1 MTESVKKYVVV
12 TAISQ
17 FKMKYVVSIDDLQS
31 LNTDVEVDP
40 AWLEEMI
47 VLDEIDDFSQKHL
60 GVIPLETRL
69 MTEDEVLELHD
80 AENSYLKEWSKEQK
94 LNYIKNLF
102 TNRSV

>member
-17 FKMKYVVSIDDLQS
+17 FKMRYVVSIDDLQS

-40 AWLEEMI
+40 AWLEEM
-47 VLDEIDDFSQKHL
+47 VDLDEIDDFSQKHL

-94 LNYIKNLF
+94 LNYIKKLF

>member
-1 MTESVKKYVVV
+1 MSINKYVVV

-17 FKMKYVVSIDDLQS
+17 FKMRYVVSVDDLQS
-31 LNTDVEVDP
+31 LNTDIEVDP

-47 VLDEIDDFSQKHL
+47 ILDEIDDFSQKHL

>member
-1 MTESVKKYVVV
+1 MTESVKKYAVV

-17 FKMKYVVSIDDLQS
+17 FKMRYVVSIDDLQS